1 MVAATTPVA
10 AREQMIEAAER
21 IAGQRGLA
29 AMSLREVQSMAGQ
42 KNKSAAQYHF
52 GSRDGLIEAVLTSRM
67 AAVGERRFEL
77 LARID
82 ASGEPGELRD
92 LVEALVLPVAE
103 HTVARPGS
111 HWARFVSQCSADPDA
126 VAVVQRSV
134 EGASYREVRA
144 RLTRHLTD
152 LPDLIRARRIEHA
165 IGLAFS
171 SLAVAEAARDV
182 GRVPRLPI
190 AAQINDLI
198 DVCVGILAQPVSDST
213 RAAIRGGRRQE
224 SNS

>member
-1 MVAATTPVA
+1 MPGTPEPLA

-21 IAGQRGLA
+21 LAGQRGLA
-29 AMSLREVQSMAGQ
+29 AMSLREVQALAGQ

-52 GSRDGLIEAVLTSRM
+52 GSREGLIEAVLTSRM
-67 AAVGERRFEL
+67 AAVGERRRAL
-77 LARID
+77 LDRLD
-82 ASGEPGELRD
+82 ATGEPPELRD

-111 HWARFVSQCSADPDA
+111 HWARFVSQCAVDPDA

-134 EGASYREVRA
+134 EGASYREVQA
-144 RLTRHLTD
+144 RLDRHLAE
-152 LPDLIRARRIEHA
+152 LPAPIRARRLQHA

-171 SLAVAEAARDV
+171 SLAAAETSRDA
-182 GRVPRLPI
+182 GIAPRLPI

-198 DVCVGILAQPVSDST
+198 DVCVGILSQPPSNAT
-213 RAAIRGGRRQE
+213 LAAVRRGNRKEQLA
-224 SNS
+224 